1 MSKPKSIAKRI
12 ATPTKSSARTNIVL
26 DARLVARVKRLA
38 GAKTT
43 REAVQVALDHYAR
56 SRDYSRI
63 MSLYGTGGVAKGYD
77 PKTTSPARA
86 S

>member
-1 MSKPKSIAKRI
+1 MSKSKTAAKGI

-26 DARLVARVKRLA
+26 DAHLVARVKRLA

-63 MSLYGTGGVAKGYD
+63 LSLYGTDGVAKGYN
-77 PKTTSPARA
+77 PKVTNPMRIR
-86 S
+86 